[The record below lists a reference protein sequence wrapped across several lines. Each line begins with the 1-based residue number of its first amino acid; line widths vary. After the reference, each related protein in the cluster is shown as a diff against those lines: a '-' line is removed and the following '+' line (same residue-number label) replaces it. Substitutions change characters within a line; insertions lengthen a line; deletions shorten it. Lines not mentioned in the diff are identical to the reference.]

1 MWTLSIRS
9 NSAAFLLGVKL
20 PLLQLSLMYFGIQSH
35 LEEAHP
41 QVYTNLVNSNC
52 ILLGLKVFDE
62 P

>member
-52 ILLGLKVFDE
+52 IYLG
-62 P
+62 